1 MIDKVPSDMKVYSQQ
16 QEVFWVKQISEYKNK
31 CKHMSL
37 RDGCGKQK
45 LNYSQ
50 LLYWRNR
57 LKVNLSETN
66 REFLLFLTVKIG
78 ESVA

>member
-1 MIDKVPSDMKVYSQQ
+1 
-16 QEVFWVKQISEYKNK
+16 
-31 CKHMSL
+31 MSL